1 MMKQY
6 LIDEKMGIAYT
17 LQGDYYLPD
26 VALPNEKAQESI
38 GIWGMRHKRF
48 LKENSRGFYN
58 TLLVSGKMSVYLGDI
73 EQQAKAMLNEL
84 VTKFA
89 EEEKITEELKEKEPM
104 LWIQKM
110 NSIRSRATEIV
121 KEELIYT
128 V

>member
-1 MMKQY
+1 MTKQY
-6 LIDEKMGIAYT
+6 LLDEKTGIDYT
-17 LQGDYYLPD
+17 FQGDYYLPD
-26 VALPNEKAQESI
+26 VVLPDDKAQESI

-48 LKENSRGFYN
+48 LKENSREIYN

-104 LWIQKM
+104 LWTQKM
-110 NSIRSRATEIV
+110 NDIRNRAAEIV

>member
-48 LKENSRGFYN
+48 LKENSRGIYN

>member
-6 LIDEKMGIAYT
+6 LIDEKIGIAYT

-48 LKENSRGFYN
+48 LKKNHRGVYN
-58 TLLVSGKMSVYLGDI
+58 TLLVSGKMSVYFDDI

-89 EEEKITEELKEKEPM
+89 EEEDITEELKRKEPM

-110 NSIRSRATEIV
+110 NDIRSRAEEIV
-121 KEELIYT
+121 KKELIYT

>member
-6 LIDEKMGIAYT
+6 LIDEKIGIAYT
-17 LQGDYYLPD
+17 LQGDYYLLD

-48 LKENSRGFYN
+48 LKKNNRGVYN
-58 TLLVSGKMSVYLGDI
+58 TLLISGKMSVYFGDI

-104 LWIQKM
+104 LWAQKI
-110 NSIRSRATEIV
+110 NNIRNRAAEIV

>member
-48 LKENSRGFYN
+48 LKENHRGVYN
-58 TLLVSGKMSVYLGDI
+58 ILLVSGKISVYFGDI
-73 EQQAKAMLNEL
+73 EQQANAMFNEL
-84 VTKFA
+84 VTKFV
-89 EEEKITEELKEKEPM
+89 EEEKITEKLKKKEPM

>member
-48 LKENSRGFYN
+48 LKKNNRGVYN

-89 EEEKITEELKEKEPM
+89 EEEQITEELKEKESM
-104 LWIQKM
+104 FWMQKM
-110 NSIRSRATEIV
+110 NSIRNRATEIV
-121 KEELIYT
+121 KEELSYI

>member
-1 MMKQY
+1 MKQY
-6 LIDEKMGIAYT
+6 LIDEKIGIAYT
-17 LQGDYYLPD
+17 LQGDYYLLD

-48 LKENSRGFYN
+48 LKKNNRGVYN
-58 TLLVSGKMSVYLGDI
+58 TLLISGKMSVYFGDI

-104 LWIQKM
+104 LWAQKI
-110 NSIRSRATEIV
+110 NNIRNRAAEIV

>member
-26 VALPNEKAQESI
+26 VTLPNEKAQESI

-48 LKENSRGFYN
+48 LKKNNRGVYN
-58 TLLVSGKMSVYLGDI
+58 ILLVSGKMSMYFDDI
-73 EQQAKAMLNEL
+73 EQQANAMFNEL
-84 VTKFA
+84 VTKFV
-89 EEEKITEELKEKEPM
+89 EEEKITEKLKKKEPM

-121 KEELIYT
+121 KEELSYI

>member
-1 MMKQY
+1 MMKKHS
-6 LIDEKMGIAYT
+6 IDEKTGIVYT
-17 LQGDYYLPD
+17 LQGEYYLPD
-26 VALPNEKAQESI
+26 VAVAEEKAQASI

-48 LKENSRGFYN
+48 LKKNHRGVYN
-58 TLLVSGKMSVYLGDI
+58 TLLVSGKMSVYFDDI
-73 EQQAKAMLNEL
+73 EQQANVMFNDL

-89 EEEKITEELKEKEPM
+89 EEEQITEELKEKEPM

-110 NSIRSRATEIV
+110 NDIRNRAEEIV

>member
-48 LKENSRGFYN
+48 LKENHRGVYN
-58 TLLVSGKMSVYLGDI
+58 ILLVSGKMSMYFDDI
-73 EQQAKAMLNEL
+73 EQQANAMFNEL
-84 VTKFA
+84 VTKFV
-89 EEEKITEELKEKEPM
+89 EEEKITEKLKKKEPM
-104 LWIQKM
+104 LWTQKM
-110 NSIRSRATEIV
+110 NDIRNRATEIV
-121 KEELIYT
+121 KEELIYKM
-128 V
+128 

>member
-48 LKENSRGFYN
+48 LKENRRGIYN

-89 EEEKITEELKEKEPM
+89 EEEKITEELKENEPK

>member
-48 LKENSRGFYN
+48 LKENHRGVYN
-58 TLLVSGKMSVYLGDI
+58 ILLVSGKMNMYFDDI
-73 EQQAKAMLNEL
+73 EQQANTMFNEL
-84 VTKFA
+84 VKKFA
-89 EEEKITEELKEKEPM
+89 EEEQITEELKEKELM
-104 LWIQKM
+104 LWTQKM

>member
-6 LIDEKMGIAYT
+6 LIDEKTGIDYT
-17 LQGDYYLPD
+17 LQNDYYLPD
-26 VALPNEKAQESI
+26 VAVPDEKMQGSI

-48 LKENSRGFYN
+48 LKENHRGVYN
-58 TLLVSGKMSVYLGDI
+58 TLLVSGKMSVYFGAI
-73 EQQAKAMLNEL
+73 EQQANAMFNEL
-84 VTKFA
+84 VKKFA
-89 EEEKITEELKEKEPM
+89 EEEEITEELKRKEPM

-110 NSIRSRATEIV
+110 NDIHSRAEEIV

>member
-48 LKENSRGFYN
+48 LKENHRGVYN
-58 TLLVSGKMSVYLGDI
+58 ILLVSGKMNMYFDDI
-73 EQQAKAMLNEL
+73 EQQANTMFNEL
-84 VTKFA
+84 VKKFA
-89 EEEKITEELKEKEPM
+89 EEEQITEELKKKELM
-104 LWIQKM
+104 LWTQKM